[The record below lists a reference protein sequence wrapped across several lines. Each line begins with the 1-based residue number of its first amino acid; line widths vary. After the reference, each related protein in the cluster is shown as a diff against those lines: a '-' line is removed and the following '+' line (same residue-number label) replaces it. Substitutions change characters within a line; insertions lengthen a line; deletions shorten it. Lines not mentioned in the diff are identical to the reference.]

1 MVSLIPQ
8 PLSLTPMPG
17 GYVLSSQSRI
27 ALTDACVAED
37 LVPAQ
42 LLQSQILES
51 LGMRLAITRV
61 LKFLRQPRRTAG

>member
-27 ALTDACVAED
+27 ALTE
-37 LVPAQ
+37 
-42 LLQSQILES
+42 
-51 LGMRLAITRV
+51 TT
-61 LKFLRQPRRTAG
+61 LRM